1 MAHLSSVPSMVRI
14 LRTWIPP
21 LGTCLLL
28 QGSLIGAG
36 FLIHRCLEPPIPCC
50 DSPLVL

>member
-1 MAHLSSVPSMVRI
+1 MAHPTSVPSMVRI

-28 QGSLIGAG
+28 QGSMIGAG
-36 FLIHRCLEPPIPCC
+36 FLIHRCFEPPIPCC